1 MTPLKIEIRSLTGL
15 RFVIAFYVF
24 VFHIQIRWPI
34 FDSPV
39 IVQIANQG
47 AIGMT
52 FFFILSGFILSYSY
66 EGKLI
71 AREYFRSRVARIYPI
86 YLFVAI
92 LTLPWLFYLNFNPP
106 RLSLLEVLFL
116 FIVDI
121 LLLQAWFPPTFGRW
135 NNGGSWSIS
144 AEAFFYLCF
153 PSLKKRFDELDAR
166 KNFVLFCTFYFLI
179 LLVSLSVYLYQNQG
193 MSIAYSMPIFRI
205 IEFIIG
211 MLTFKLFFNRNS
223 PLIKGSVVLLLL
235 FIFLADLIFL
245 GDKLPLY
252 LTHDWIA
259 VPFFVTFLVYLAK
272 SKSWI
277 SRLLGGRVFNLL
289 GRASYSFYSLQVFVI
304 LLSVKWKSD
313 LQERWAFVGNNQLF
327 ALFLVL
333 LITLISILVYQF
345 LEEPLRRKISR
356 RSYR

>member
-15 RFVIAFYVF
+15 RFVIAFWVF

-34 FDSPV
+34 FDSPAL
-39 IVQIANQG
+39 VQIANQG
-47 AIGMT
+47 AVGMT

-66 EGKLI
+66 EGKLN

-92 LTLPWLFYLNFNPP
+92 LTLPWLFYLNFEPP
-106 RLSLLEVLFL
+106 ILSILEVSFL
-116 FIVDI
+116 LIVDI

-153 PSLKKRFDELDAR
+153 PSLKSRFDHLDTK
-166 KNFVLFCTFYFLI
+166 KNLFLLCICYFLI
-179 LLVSLSVYLYQNQG
+179 LLVSLSIYLYQNEG

-211 MLTFKLFFNRNS
+211 MLTYRLFFNKDSR
-223 PLIKGSVVLLLL
+223 LINGYVVLLLS
-235 FIFLADLIFL
+235 FIFLADLIFI

-252 LTHDWIA
+252 LTHNWIA
-259 VPFFVTFLVYLAK
+259 VPFFVFFLVYLAK

-277 SRLLGGRVFNLL
+277 SKLLGGRVFNLL

-304 LLSVKWKSD
+304 LLSIKWKSD
-313 LQERWAFVGNNQLF
+313 LQERWAFIGNNQLF

-333 LITLISILVYQF
+333 LITFISILVYQF

-356 RSYR
+356 RS